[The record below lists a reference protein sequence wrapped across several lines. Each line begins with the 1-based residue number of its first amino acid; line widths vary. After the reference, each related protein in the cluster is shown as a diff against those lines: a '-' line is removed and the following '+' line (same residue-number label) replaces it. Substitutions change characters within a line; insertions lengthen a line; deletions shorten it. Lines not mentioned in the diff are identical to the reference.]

1 MFAQSADARIDS
13 CKDPQ
18 SGAGALKS
26 PGRLTDNA
34 SMTRTLARLRSRR
47 GFSLIE
53 LLVTILLL
61 AILSAIALPAYLQ
74 HQKKGKD
81 SDAQSNVRNLT
92 SRIELCYAT
101 QEAYTDCDDNT
112 KLGGDTGLPYG
123 TDPGEVSVV
132 SATTTGFK
140 VTAISKASSDGSNH
154 TYTLEKDI
162 AGVTNRTCTAG
173 STNKSG
179 GCRSGVW

>member
-1 MFAQSADARIDS
+1 V
-13 CKDPQ
+13 
-18 SGAGALKS
+18 
-26 PGRLTDNA
+26 TDNA
-34 SMTRTLARLRSRR
+34 SMSRTLRVLRSRR

-53 LLVTILLL
+53 LIVTVLLL

-101 QEAYTDCDDNT
+101 QQSYQDCDDNA
-112 KLGGDTGLPYG
+112 KLGSDTGLPYG
-123 TDPGEVSVV
+123 TAPGQVSVI
-132 SATTTGFK
+132 SATRTSFK

-154 TYTLEKDI
+154 TYTLEKD
-162 AGVTNRTCTAG
+162 ASGVTNRTCTAG

-179 GCRSGVW
+179 GCKSGVW